1 MGWQNPNSRNQQH
14 LPGLWQKTL
23 CSACKKGVSSHCQKR
38 IVIGIINHD
47 GAFADEAKVATGTLH
62 EIPSNVD
69 PLIATL
75 RIHQKREFE
84 FFHQFR

>member
-1 MGWQNPNSRNQQH
+1 MAKKLYIP
-14 LPGLWQKTL
+14 P
-23 CSACKKGVSSHCQKR
+23 AKKGVPSHRQTR
-38 IVIGIINHD
+38 TVIGIINHD